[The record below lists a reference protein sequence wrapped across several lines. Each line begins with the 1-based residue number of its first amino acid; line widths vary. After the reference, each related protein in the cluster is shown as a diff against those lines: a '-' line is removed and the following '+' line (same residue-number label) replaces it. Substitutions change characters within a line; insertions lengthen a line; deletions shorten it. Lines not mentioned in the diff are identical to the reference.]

1 MLKIKLNF
9 LILLILIVSE
19 SVTMNTQSL
28 ENLTLLSLKKQI
40 DENKIKVK
48 DLEYSLNRNVFDK
61 LMDLLVKDSI
71 NHFNKYIY
79 KFLQADLL
87 VNTSKEVIIDED
99 MVLGEY
105 VRNVYITPKF
115 NYLEYDNYDE
125 EYNTLEYKEFID
137 DDWKYIFPF
146 AQNKTF
152 NGLL

>member
-1 MLKIKLNF
+1 
-9 LILLILIVSE
+9 
-19 SVTMNTQSL
+19 MNTQSL

-40 DENKIKVK
+40 DETKINIK
-48 DLEYSLNRNVFDK
+48 DLEYILTRDLYDK

-79 KFLQADLL
+79 NFLQAELL
-87 VNTSKEVIIDED
+87 VNTSKEVVIDED

-115 NYLEYDNYDE
+115 NYLEHDNYDE
-125 EYNTLEYKEFID
+125 EYNTLEYKEYID

-146 AQNKTF
+146 AQIKD
-152 NGLL
+152 LID